1 VVLLARLSCLR
12 TALVDA
18 AGVTDTG
25 IMTEEW
31 AAANPRSGSLSRRA
45 RRVLPGGVTHDVRR
59 AAPFPL
65 AVARAEGAHKWDVDG
80 HEIICYVM
88 GHGALLLGHGDPA
101 VVEAVRHQATLGF
114 HLGACHELECEWAEA
129 VVDLV
134 PSAELVR
141 FTASGTEATLL
152 ALRLARAATG
162 RERVV
167 KLAGHF
173 HGWHD
178 QVSFG
183 TDPPFLGPDTAGVPA
198 VLGPVITV
206 IPADARA
213 LADALAEG
221 DVAAVILEPSGA
233 AWGTVPLPA
242 GLLTAVRE
250 LTAATG
256 TVLILDEVVSGFRW
270 SPGGVQALA
279 GVTPDLTALGKIL
292 AGGMPGGAV
301 AGRADLMEHLARPMD
316 DPRRVAHPGTHNA
329 HPLSAAAGLATL
341 RRCRSGEPQEHAAG
355 LAAALRTGLT
365 SVLAKAGVPGRAYG
379 ESSTFHLLIG
389 DAGEPEQAS
398 VETLKTAGMNPELSA
413 ELHNGM
419 LLEGVQLFHG
429 SGFLSAAH
437 TETDVERTVAA
448 FAATLDRLPGAL
460 LP

>member
-1 VVLLARLSCLR
+1 
-12 TALVDA
+12 
-18 AGVTDTG
+18 
-25 IMTEEW
+25 MTEEW
-31 AAANPRSGSLSRRA
+31 AGANPRSGALSRRA

-65 AVARAEGAHKWDVDG
+65 AVARAEGARKWDLDG

-88 GHGALLLGHGDPA
+88 GHGALLLGHGDPE
-101 VVEAVRHQATLGF
+101 VVGAVRHQATLAF
-114 HLGACHELECEWAEA
+114 HPGAGHELECEWAEL
-129 VVDLV
+129 VTDLV

-162 RERVV
+162 RERIV

-183 TDPPFLGPDTAGVPA
+183 TDAPFRGPDTAGVPG
-198 VLGPVITV
+198 VLEPVVTV
-206 IPADARA
+206 VPADARA
-213 LADALAEG
+213 VADALAG
-221 DVAAVILEPSGA
+221 RDVAAVILEPSGA
-233 AWGTVPLPA
+233 AWGTGPLPA
-242 GLLTAVRE
+242 GLLAAMRE

-256 TVLILDEVVSGFRW
+256 TVLVFDEVVSGFRW
-270 SPGGVQALA
+270 SPGGVQAVA

-301 AGRADLMEHLARPMD
+301 AGRADLMEHLARPGD

-329 HPLSAAAGLATL
+329 HPLSAAAGIATL

-355 LAAALRTGLT
+355 LAAALRSGLT

-389 DAGEPEQAS
+389 DAGEPERAS
-398 VETLKTAGMNPELSA
+398 LESLKAGGMSPELSA

-429 SGFLSAAH
+429 SGFLSSAH
-437 TETDVERTVAA
+437 SERDVERTVAA
-448 FAATLDRLPGAL
+448 FAATLARLPGAL